1 MNFWSAFHDVWATLP
16 TEQRINFVIAA
27 GTIAAAFVAAVSAL
41 LAAISTLLARRAV
54 EDAARAF
61 RAQTFH
67 SIVEYE
73 HQVQFS
79 VCMDTVRRLRGKLPA
94 SDDER
99 KNVLVVVNFLNHV
112 AHMIR
117 HRYVAAT
124 HILLLYSP
132 SIQACRDNL
141 LQPGQWIA
149 NERAKDS
156 RHYLHFAKLCEEE
169 TARLIWACQAH
180 KIQWT
185 TDKMCEE

>member
-1 MNFWSAFHDVWATLP
+1 MDFWPGFHDFWANLP
-16 TEQRINFVIAA
+16 AEQRINFVIAV
-27 GTIAAAFVAAVSAL
+27 GTILAAIVAAVSAIF
-41 LAAISTLLARRAV
+41 AAISVWVTRRAV

-79 VCMDTVRRLRGKLPA
+79 LCMDTVRNLKGKLP
-94 SDDER
+94 SDEER

-124 HILLLYSP
+124 HVFLLYSP
-132 SIQACRDNL
+132 SIRACRGNL

-149 NERAKDS
+149 QEREKDS
-156 RHYLHFAKLCEEE
+156 SYYLHFAKLCEEE
-169 TARLIWACQAH
+169 TERLIWACQAD
-180 KIQWT
+180 KIRWT
-185 TDKMCEE
+185 ADKPCEE

>member
-1 MNFWSAFHDVWATLP
+1 MLSVLDFWPGLP
-16 TEQRINFVIAA
+16 TEQKINFVIAL
-27 GTIAAAFVAAVSAL
+27 GTIAAAIFAAVSA
-41 LAAISTLLARRAV
+41 ILARRAV
-54 EDAARAF
+54 QDAARAF

-79 VCMDTVRRLRGKLPA
+79 LCMNTVRSLRGKLPA
-94 SDDER
+94 NDDE
-99 KNVLVVVNFLNHV
+99 KKDILIAVNFLNHI

-124 HILLLYSP
+124 HVLLLYSP

-149 NERAKDS
+149 QQRTKDS
-156 RHYLHFAKLCEEE
+156 RYYLHFAKLCEEE
-169 TARLIWACQAH
+169 TARLIWACQAD

-185 TDKMCEE
+185 ADKPCEE